1 MINLI
6 IDAAND
12 KILFKIISENESYT
26 NEYDN
31 NRENFDKFVILLF
44 NFIKEKNIKIEEV
57 DNIFI
62 NHGPGK
68 FSSIRISISTVKAL
82 CFSKG
87 INFYGFHSNE
97 LKNLNYHN
105 IIELFKNSDAVTVHL
120 PLIKET
126 KSFIRK
132 KHFYKGN

>member
-12 KILFKIISENESYT
+12 KILFKIITENESYT
-26 NEYDN
+26 NEHDN
-31 NRENFDKFVILLF
+31 NRENFDKFAILLF

-68 FSSIRISISTVKAL
+68 FSSIRISISTAKAL

-87 INFYGFHSNE
+87 INFYGFNSNE

-105 IIELFKNSDAVTVHL
+105 IIELFKKGSLKKN
-120 PLIKET
+120 LIKPLYL
-126 KSFIRK
+126 S
-132 KHFYKGN
+132 

>member
-12 KILFKIISENESYT
+12 KILFKIITENESYT
-26 NEYDN
+26 NEHDN

-68 FSSIRISISTVKAL
+68 FSSIRISLSAVKAL
-82 CFSKG
+82 CFSKS
-87 INFYGFHSNE
+87 INIYGFSANE

-105 IIELFKNSDAVTVHL
+105 IIELFKKGSLKKN
-120 PLIKET
+120 LIKPLY
-126 KSFIRK
+126 SS
-132 KHFYKGN
+132 

>member
-12 KILFKIISENESYT
+12 KILFKIITENESYT
-26 NEYDN
+26 NEHDN

-62 NHGPGK
+62 NRGPGK

-87 INFYGFHSNE
+87 INSNE
-97 LKNLNYHN
+97 LKNLNYYN
-105 IIELFKNSDAVTVHL
+105 IIELFKKGSLKKN
-120 PLIKET
+120 LIKPLY
-126 KSFIRK
+126 SS
-132 KHFYKGN
+132 

>member
-12 KILFKIISENESYT
+12 KILFKIITENESYT
-26 NEYDN
+26 NEHDN

-44 NFIKEKNIKIEEV
+44 NFIKERNITIEEV

-62 NHGPGK
+62 NPGPGK

-87 INFYGFHSNE
+87 INFYGFSSNE
-97 LKNLNYHN
+97 LKNLNYRN
-105 IIELFKNSDAVTVHL
+105 IIELFKKGSLKKD
-120 PLIKET
+120 LIKPLY
-126 KSFIRK
+126 SS
-132 KHFYKGN
+132 

>member
-12 KILFKIISENESYT
+12 KILFKIITENESYT

-44 NFIKEKNIKIEEV
+44 KFIKEKNIKIEEV

-62 NHGPGK
+62 NRGPGK

-87 INFYGFHSNE
+87 INFYGFNSNE

-105 IIELFKNSDAVTVHL
+105 IIELFKKGSLKKN
-120 PLIKET
+120 LIKPLY
-126 KSFIRK
+126 SS
-132 KHFYKGN
+132 

>member
-12 KILFKIISENESYT
+12 KILFKIITENESYT
-26 NEYDN
+26 NEHDN
-31 NRENFDKFVILLF
+31 NRENFDKFAILFF
-44 NFIKEKNIKIEEV
+44 NFIKEKNIKIDEV

-87 INFYGFHSNE
+87 INFYGFNSNE

-105 IIELFKNSDAVTVHL
+105 IIELFKKGSLKKN
-120 PLIKET
+120 LIKPLYL
-126 KSFIRK
+126 S
-132 KHFYKGN
+132 

>member
-12 KILFKIISENESYT
+12 KILFKIITENESYT
-26 NEYDN
+26 NEHDN
-31 NRENFDKFVILLF
+31 NRENFDKFAILLF

-62 NHGPGK
+62 NHGPGN

-87 INFYGFHSNE
+87 INFYEFNSNV
-97 LKNLNYHN
+97 KNTRAH
-105 IIELFKNSDAVTVHL
+105 
-120 PLIKET
+120 
-126 KSFIRK
+126 
-132 KHFYKGN
+132 